1 MHHVANSIAARVASR
16 GTDVARAA
24 FGALFV
30 SLGGLLVASAASVLL
45 GRAPHTSVAAIQA
58 MASAALAGGAVLGA
72 MPDWVRRGTWR
83 RGAAAALALLVGV
96 GVCEAQAALATP
108 LLADGPELALPLALA
123 LIAAPL
129 FTRAARVREQ
139 AEAVS
144 RQNGEPRRPLRGRHD
159 AL

>member
-1 MHHVANSIAARVASR
+1 MPHASTIIAARVAQR
-16 GTDVARAA
+16 GVDVARAA
-24 FGALFV
+24 LGALVV
-30 SLGGLLVASAASVLL
+30 SLGGLVVASAASL
-45 GRAPHTSVAAIQA
+45 AAIQA

-96 GVCEAQAALATP
+96 GICEAQAALATP

-129 FTRAARVREQ
+129 FTRAARVPRPSEARVRERT
-139 AEAVS
+139 
-144 RQNGEPRRPLRGRHD
+144 RQTT
-159 AL
+159 

>member
-1 MHHVANSIAARVASR
+1 MPHASSTIAARVAER
-16 GTDVARAA
+16 GVDVARAA
-24 FGALFV
+24 FGALVV
-30 SLGGLLVASAASVLL
+30 SLGGLVVASGASLAL
-45 GRAPHTSVAAIQA
+45 GHSPHTGFAAVQA

-96 GVCEAQAALATP
+96 GICEAQAALATP

-129 FTRAARVREQ
+129 FTRAARVPRQ
-139 AEAVS
+139 AEARV
-144 RQNGEPRRPLRGRHD
+144 REKKRTR
-159 AL
+159 A